1 MCHMASPALKQTRAS
16 AAPAATSG
24 LPRETA
30 ELLGGRRILHDEVTS
45 EVEAHRL
52 VLEGLPAGAMAGLVA
67 SLSAMTFASVLSAL
81 GVSQRS
87 FARRK
92 ASPKTRLPSDES
104 ARLWQLAGIVAQA
117 TRVFGSK
124 EEAELWLE
132 RSAAPLGNEKPI
144 DLIRTPP
151 GVQLVKQYLTRIEYG
166 VYT

>member
-1 MCHMASPALKQTRAS
+1 MAHAALNRTNAS
-16 AAPAATSG
+16 TAAD

-30 ELLGGRRILHDEVTS
+30 ELLGGRKVLHDDVTS

-52 VLEGLPAGAMAGLVA
+52 VLEGLPAGAMTGLIA
-67 SLSAMTFASVLSAL
+67 SLGAMSAGSVLSAL

-92 ASPKTRLPSDES
+92 ASPKGRLPSDES
-104 ARLWQLAGIVAQA
+104 GRLWQLAGVVAQA
-117 TRVFGSK
+117 ARVFGSK
-124 EEAELWLE
+124 DEAEHWLE
-132 RSAAPLGNEKPI
+132 RPAAPLGGEKPI
-144 DLIRTPP
+144 ELVRTPP

>member
-1 MCHMASPALKQTRAS
+1 MANYICHMANS
-16 AAPAATSG
+16 AIAPTSA

-30 ELLGGRRILHDEVTS
+30 ALLGGTRILRDEVTS

-67 SLSAMTFASVLSAL
+67 SLSAMTFGSVLGAL
-81 GVSQRS
+81 GVSERS

-104 ARLWQLAGIVAQA
+104 GRLWQFAGIVAQA
-117 TRVFGSK
+117 ARVFGSK

-132 RSAAPLGNEKPI
+132 RSASPLGNEKPI

-151 GVQLVKQYLTRIEYG
+151 GVQLVRQYLTRIEYG

>member
-1 MCHMASPALKQTRAS
+1 MAHYSCQMANSTIT
-16 AAPAATSG
+16 ATSA

-30 ELLGGRRILHDEVTS
+30 ALLGGTRILRDEVTS

-67 SLSAMTFASVLSAL
+67 SLSAMTFGSVLGAL
-81 GVSQRS
+81 GVSERS

-104 ARLWQLAGIVAQA
+104 GRLWQFAGIVAQA

-132 RSAAPLGNEKPI
+132 RPASPLGDEKPI
-144 DLIRTPP
+144 DLVRTPP

>member
-1 MCHMASPALKQTRAS
+1 MASSALKQTHASTAPAS
-16 AAPAATSG
+16 ASD

-30 ELLGGRRILHDEVTS
+30 ELLGGRRILHGEVTS

-52 VLEGLPAGAMAGLVA
+52 VLEGLPASAMAGLVA
-67 SLSAMTFASVLSAL
+67 SLSAMTFGSVLSAL

-117 TRVFGSK
+117 TGVFGSK

-132 RSAAPLGNEKPI
+132 RPAAPLGDEKPI

>member
-1 MCHMASPALKQTRAS
+1 MAHGLSQTRAS
-16 AAPAATSG
+16 AATAAASD

-30 ELLGGRRILHDEVTS
+30 ELLGGRRILRDEVRS

-67 SLSAMTFASVLSAL
+67 SLSAMTFGSVLSAL

-132 RSAAPLGNEKPI
+132 RAAPPLGNEKPI
-144 DLIRTPP
+144 DLVRTPP